1 MRRSSYEHDWG
12 KQYDRPT
19 IKERVLAGI
28 LRLIPPI
35 GPLRTLKFKMPT
47 PPVEKLFMQSFDRAA
62 GQYGAWL
69 DHRGSRQI
77 HLDNINYDV
86 GVPTKR
92 GDYKLEDSA
101 YVFWLNKLAEKNFST
116 ATPQI
121 RTALLTYY
129 RDPQT
134 PAETKK
140 AAADGNRVLAQL
152 KALRATAPNSITK
165 ASGAP

>member
-1 MRRSSYEHDWG
+1 
-12 KQYDRPT
+12 
-19 IKERVLAGI
+19 
-28 LRLIPPI
+28 
-35 GPLRTLKFKMPT
+35 MPT

-86 GVPTKR
+86 GAPTKR

-129 RDPQT
+129 RDPKT